1 MAKPVVRLGAVRL
14 AFMLGVAVVLVRSAQ
29 VQLASGQRYAET
41 ALAQRTERLVLP
53 ARRGA
58 IYDRNGVVLAQ
69 TVDAYRVGVAPNELR
84 DPERDAEIITAQLK
98 IPQSTVRRQLRQRY
112 AWFGGP
118 FNSAQVQQLRS
129 MRGVH
134 LTGDM
139 VRFHPNPGLA
149 QAILGRPA
157 AEGRLASG
165 IERVVDTL
173 LTGTDGSGVVL
184 RDRQG
189 RRLESPSRLGE
200 FPIPGHDVYL
210 TIDVAL
216 QDIVEKAL
224 DDALYE
230 FSATTG
236 DVVVLNPNTGEILAV
251 ASRTADGRSTTG
263 AFTSVFEPG
272 STAKV
277 FAAAALLMQGLAQP
291 TDSVWTENGIYVTEH
306 RRIEDDH
313 PNGWLTLQGVIEQS
327 SNIGIVK
334 FANRIPPE
342 SQYHTLRSFGLGTP
356 TAVEYPSESAGRLSR
371 PDAWSGITGQSMAMG
386 YEISVTPL
394 QLAQAYAAIANGG
407 VLLRPT
413 LVSMVSAPDGAI
425 VYRHVPEPVRRVVS
439 AEVAEQLR
447 TALRGV
453 VYRGGTGEMA
463 ALRGYEVAGKTGTV
477 RRSGPQGYVSGSYT
491 ASFVSLFPADRPQ
504 LVTVVKLDD
513 PRGTYARVTAVP
525 LTRAVLEQ
533 VLAAETQALDRGE
546 LAGVAA
552 RGELNRAVGQAEV
565 RHVSPWPDSSVADP
579 TPDRP
584 VPNVVGIPLRDA
596 VRRMHE
602 AGLRVQLSGIGSVID
617 TDPRPGTMVAPG
629 ALVRLV
635 VR

>member
-1 MAKPVVRLGAVRL
+1 
-14 AFMLGVAVVLVRSAQ
+14 
-29 VQLASGQRYAET
+29 
-41 ALAQRTERLVLP
+41 
-53 ARRGA
+53 
-58 IYDRNGVVLAQ
+58 
-69 TVDAYRVGVAPNELR
+69 
-84 DPERDAEIITAQLK
+84 
-98 IPQSTVRRQLRQRY
+98 
-112 AWFGGP
+112 
-118 FNSAQVQQLRS
+118 

-134 LTGDM
+134 LTGELI
-139 VRFHPNPGLA
+139 RFHPNRGLA
-149 QAILGRPA
+149 QALLGQPA
-157 AEGRLASG
+157 AEGRLAGG
-165 IERVVDTL
+165 IERAADTL
-173 LTGTDGSGVVL
+173 LAGIDGNGVVL

-210 TIDVAL
+210 TIDAAL
-216 QDIVEKAL
+216 QEIVEKAL

-230 FSATTG
+230 FEATTG

-251 ASRTADGRSTTG
+251 ASRMANGRSTTS

-277 FAAAALLMQGLAQP
+277 FAAAALLSEGSVQP
-291 TDSVWTENGIYVTEH
+291 TDSVWTENGTYVTEH

-334 FANRIPPE
+334 FASRISPE
-342 SQYHTLRSFGLGTP
+342 SQYRMLRSFGLGTP

-407 VLLRPT
+407 VLLKPT
-413 LVSMVSAPDGAI
+413 LLSKVSAPDGAI
-425 VYRHVPEPVRRVVS
+425 VYRHVPEPVRRVLS
-439 AEVAEQLR
+439 AAVAEQLR

-453 VYRGGTGEMA
+453 VYRGGTGETA
-463 ALRGYEVAGKTGTV
+463 ALRGYEVAGKTGTA

-491 ASFVSLFPADRPQ
+491 ASFISLFPADRPQ

-513 PRGTYARVTAVP
+513 PKGTYARLTAVP

-533 VLAAETQALDRGE
+533 VLAGETQALDRGE
-546 LAGVAA
+546 LGGVATRA
-552 RGELNRAVGQAEV
+552 ELNQAGGQAEV
-565 RHVSPWPDSSVADP
+565 RHVFPWPDSSSADRA
-579 TPDRP
+579 PDRP
-584 VPNVVGIPLRDA
+584 IPNVVGIPVRDA

-602 AGLRVQLSGIGSVID
+602 AGLRVQLSRVGDITD
-617 TDPRPGTMVAPG
+617 TDPRPGTVVAAG
-629 ALVRLV
+629 TLVRLV

>member
-14 AFMLGVAVVLVRSAQ
+14 AFALGVAAVLVRAAQ
-29 VQLASGQRYAET
+29 VQLASGQHYAET
-41 ALAQRTERLVLP
+41 AVAQRTETLVLP

-58 IYDRNGVVLAQ
+58 IYDRNGAVLAQ
-69 TVDAYRVGVAPNELR
+69 TVEAYRVGVAPNELR
-84 DPERDAEIITAQLK
+84 EPERDAEIIAAQLR
-98 IPQSTVRRQLRQRY
+98 IPRSTVRRQLRQRY

-118 FNSAQVQQLRS
+118 FTSAQVQQLRS

-134 LTGDM
+134 LTSDLI
-139 VRFHPNPGLA
+139 RFHPNPGLA
-149 QAILGRPA
+149 RALLGQPA
-157 AEGRLASG
+157 ADGRRASG
-165 IERVVDTL
+165 IERVADTL

-200 FPIPGHDVYL
+200 FPVPGHDVYL
-210 TIDVAL
+210 TIDAAL
-216 QDIVEKAL
+216 QEIVEKAL

-230 FSATTG
+230 FEAATG
-236 DVVVLNPNTGEILAV
+236 DVVVLNPNTGEVLAV
-251 ASRTADGRSTTG
+251 ASRTADGRSTTS

-277 FAAAALLMQGLAQP
+277 FAAAALLTEGLAQL
-291 TDSVWTENGIYVTEH
+291 TDSVWTENGSYVTQH

-334 FANRIPPE
+334 FASRILPE
-342 SQYHTLRSFGLGTP
+342 SQYRMLRSFGLGTP
-356 TAVEYPSESAGRLSR
+356 TAVEYPSESSGRLSR
-371 PDAWSGITGQSMAMG
+371 PSTWSGITGQSMAMG

-413 LVSMVSAPDGAI
+413 LLSKISAPDGAI
-425 VYRHVPEPVRRVVS
+425 VYRHVPEPVRRVLT
-439 AEVAEQLR
+439 AEVAAQLR

-453 VYRGGTGEMA
+453 VYRGGTGETA
-463 ALRGYEVAGKTGTV
+463 ALRGYEVAGKTGTA

-491 ASFVSLFPADRPQ
+491 ASFTSLFPADRPQ

-513 PRGTYARVTAVP
+513 PKGTYARVTAVP

-533 VLAAETQALDRGE
+533 VLAAETQALDRGK
-546 LAGVAA
+546 LAGAA
-552 RGELNRAVGQAEV
+552 AGAELNGAVGQAEV
-565 RHVSPWPDSSVADP
+565 RRVFPWPDSSSADRA
-579 TPDRP
+579 PDRP

-602 AGLRVQLSGIGSVID
+602 AGLLVQLSRIGTVTG
-617 TDPRPGTMVAPG
+617 TDPRPGTRVAPG
-629 ALVRLV
+629 TLVRLV
-635 VR
+635 VQ

>member
-1 MAKPVVRLGAVRL
+1 MAKPVVRLGTIRL
-14 AFMLGVAVVLVRSAQ
+14 AFVLGVAAVLARSAQ
-29 VQLASGQRYAET
+29 VQLVSGRDYAET
-41 ALAQRTERLVLP
+41 AVAQRTETLVLP
-53 ARRGA
+53 ARRGT
-58 IYDRNGVVLAQ
+58 IYDRNGAALAQ

-84 DPERDAEIITAQLK
+84 NRERDAKIIAAQLE
-98 IPQSTVRRQLRQRY
+98 IPQSTVLRQLRQRY

-118 FNSAQVQQLRS
+118 FTSAQVQQLRS

-134 LTGDM
+134 LTSDLI
-139 VRFHPNPGLA
+139 RFHPNPGLA
-149 QAILGRPA
+149 QALLGRPA
-157 AEGRLASG
+157 TEGRPASG
-165 IERVVDTL
+165 IERVADTL
-173 LTGTDGSGVVL
+173 LTGIDGSGVVL

-189 RRLESPSRLGE
+189 RRLESPSRLSE

-210 TIDVAL
+210 TIDAAL
-216 QDIVEKAL
+216 QEIVEQAL

-230 FSATTG
+230 YEATTG

-251 ASRTADGRSTTG
+251 ASRTADRRSTAS

-277 FAAAALLMQGLAQP
+277 FAAAALLMEGLVQP
-291 TDSVWTENGIYVTEH
+291 TDSVWTENGTYVTEH

-334 FANRIPPE
+334 FASRIAPE
-342 SQYHTLRSFGLGTP
+342 LQYRMLRSFGLGTP
-356 TAVEYPSESAGRLSR
+356 TTVEYPSESAGRLSR

-386 YEISVTPL
+386 YEMSVTPL

-413 LVSMVSAPDGAI
+413 LLSKVSAPDGAI
-425 VYRHVPEPVRRVVS
+425 VYRHVPEPVRRVLS

-453 VYRGGTGEMA
+453 VYRGGTGTTA
-463 ALRGYEVAGKTGTV
+463 ALRGYEVAGKTGTAW
-477 RRSGPQGYVSGSYT
+477 RSGQQGYVSGSYT
-491 ASFVSLFPADRPQ
+491 ASFTSLFPADRPQ

-513 PRGTYARVTAVP
+513 PKGTYARLTAAP

-533 VLAAETQALDRGE
+533 VLAAETQALDRGQ
-546 LAGVAA
+546 LAGAPVG
-552 RGELNRAVGQAEV
+552 GEFNQAVVQAEV
-565 RHVSPWPDSSVADP
+565 RHVFAWPDSSITDRAS
-579 TPDRP
+579 DRP

-602 AGLRVQLSGIGSVID
+602 AGLRVQLPRIGTVMG

-629 ALVRLV
+629 TVVRLV